1 MEDKVIL
8 YDANNAKLGETFMR
22 RARQLVSQQRA
33 EWIDDSHSAIRF
45 APDVDEWEKEVIPPA
60 TITTEPKDSNCIY
73 VLAEKRLHERKMFIM
88 HTVSLIPGYFGIIV
102 LYSVLET
109 VRPGTTATEGFAWF
123 MTGAWTMAYAIHAY
137 FFAKTRLK
145 GFRLV
150 DREERRT
157 QRLTEEVNRLKRM
170 GYVDKA

>member
-8 YDANNAKLGETFMR
+8 FDANNAKLGETFMR
-22 RARQLVSQQRA
+22 RARQLVNQQRA
-33 EWIDDSHSAIRF
+33 EWIDDSHRAIRF
-45 APDVDEWEKEVIPPA
+45 APDVDEWEKEVIPSA
-60 TITTEPKDSNCIY
+60 KIISEPKDGDCIY
-73 VLAEKRLHERKMFIM
+73 ELAEKRLHERKMFIM
-88 HTVSLIPGYFGIIV
+88 HTVGLIPGYFGIIV

-109 VRPGTTATEGFAWF
+109 VWTGTTEGFAWF
-123 MTGAWTMAYAIHAY
+123 LTGAWTMAYAIHAY

-157 QRLTEEVNRLKRM
+157 QRLVKEVDRLKRM
-170 GYVDKA
+170 GCVDKA